1 MNLQTKQALF
11 RILRILLGALF
22 IFSGI
27 VKCIDP
33 TGGAIK
39 IEDYFIAWG
48 WLSSPWW
55 LCMTLSVLQ
64 NIIEFTAGFM
74 LISGVFLN
82 VASFITLAF
91 MVFFTP
97 LTLYIALANPV
108 SDCGCFGDALKITN
122 WQTFG
127 KNIVF
132 LAMAILVFLW
142 RNIDGNGGKMW
153 RQLAMTAMGVVVA
166 GLVTMKG
173 ITDEPMMDFRPFAVG
188 TDIKASMTIPEGA
201 PMTEYKTTFILEKD
215 GVRKEFDEVNYPYE
229 DSTWVFIDSKSD
241 VVKEGYVPPITD
253 FSFVTPDGEDVS
265 EILLGSTSPVF
276 LAISPKLE
284 KADADQM
291 AKLGHQFEL
300 AQNNGFD
307 FFLATSS
314 SSSEFI
320 RADSLAGFA
329 LNYLQADETLLKTIV
344 RSNPGLIILQ
354 NGVVVAKYNFDHMP
368 FDEAM
373 ASPAASYLTI
383 TKHSYE
389 WMMLVCLGLASVIVW
404 LLLYGGKR
412 RGRGKGAE
420 NESTQSN
427 QNTNR

>member
-1 MNLQTKQALF
+1 MDTQVKKALF

-22 IFSGI
+22 VFSGF
-27 VKCIDP
+27 VKCVDP

-55 LCMTLSVLQ
+55 LCMTLSVIQ
-64 NIIEFTAGFM
+64 NIVEFTAGFM
-74 LISGVFLN
+74 LLFGVFVN
-82 VASFITLAF
+82 VASVVTLAF

-132 LAMAILVFLW
+132 LAMAVMVFLW
-142 RNIDGNGGKMW
+142 RNIDGDGGKTW
-153 RQLAMTAMGVVVA
+153 RQAAMTAMGLLVA

-173 ITDEPMMDFRPFAVG
+173 LTDEPLMDFRPFAVG
-188 TDIKASMTIPEGA
+188 TDVRAAMTIPEDA

-215 GVRKEFDEVNYPYE
+215 GVQKEFDEVSYPYE
-229 DSTWVFIDSKSD
+229 DSTWVFIDSKSE

-265 EILLGSTSPVF
+265 EMLLSSTEPVF
-276 LAISPKLE
+276 VAISPKLE
-284 KADADQM
+284 KADAEQI

-300 AQNNGFD
+300 AQKNGFD
-307 FFLATSS
+307 FFVATSS
-314 SSSEFI
+314 STSEFI
-320 RADSLAGFA
+320 RTDSIAGIA
-329 LNYLQADETLLKTIV
+329 LNYLQADETMLKTIA

-354 NGVVVAKYNFDHMP
+354 GGVIVAKYNFDHMP
-368 FDEAM
+368 FDAQM
-373 ASPAASYLTI
+373 ATPAASYLKNV
-383 TKHSYE
+383 KHSYE
-389 WMMLVCLGLASVIVW
+389 WMMIVCLGLASVLVW
-404 LLLYGGKR
+404 LLVRSRKS
-412 RGRGKGAE
+412 RG
-420 NESTQSN
+420 
-427 QNTNR
+427 